1 MSLSDNDDIFI
12 CVSSSITMNFID
24 EQTNI
29 HLAVLRT
36 RQVPRSGQDRSG
48 QVSWLSSKFYFPELG
63 QVAFF

>member
-48 QVSWLSSKFYFPELG
+48 QVRTG
-63 QVAFF
+63 QDRSGHLRNCAT

>member
-29 HLAVLRT
+29 NLAVLRT

-48 QVSWLSSKFYFPELG
+48 QVRIG
-63 QVAFF
+63 QDN